1 VTLRTLEDG
10 PAGRSRRRWW
20 PAGQSDVAPDAAEV
34 YRALAPAVLGY
45 LRSQRAAEPEDLLGE
60 VFLQVVRDLPRF
72 RGDDDAL
79 RRWVFTIAYHRLVD
93 ARRRSGRRPA
103 LDDGPLPELCSAPPA
118 DLLDPDLVRALSEL
132 TAEQREVVALR
143 FVADLSIDAV
153 ATLTGRSK
161 GAVNALQHRALAA
174 LAEQLGGTGRA
185 PNSAATEFSHD
196 SQLAAAESGI
206 EEVLPPPQFFTA
218 AANRTG
224 VNGAQ

>member
-1 VTLRTLEDG
+1 MSLRPLEDG

-20 PAGQSDVAPDAAEV
+20 PTGRSDAAPEAADV

-72 RGDDDAL
+72 RGGDDAL
-79 RRWVFTIAYHRLVD
+79 RRWVFSIAHHRLVD

-103 LDDGPLPELCSAPPA
+103 LDDGPVPELRSAPPA
-118 DLLDPDLVRALSEL
+118 DLLDPDLVRALCEL

-153 ATLTGRSK
+153 ATLTGRSP
-161 GAVNALQHRALAA
+161 GAVKALQHRALSA
-174 LAEQLGGTGRA
+174 LAEHLGDA
-185 PNSAATEFSHD
+185 SPPIAAAT
-196 SQLAAAESGI
+196 G
-206 EEVLPPPQFFTA
+206 
-218 AANRTG
+218 
-224 VNGAQ
+224 

>member
-1 VTLRTLEDG
+1 M
-10 PAGRSRRRWW
+10 
-20 PAGQSDVAPDAAEV
+20 PDAADV
-34 YRALAPAVLGY
+34 YRTLAPSVLGY

-72 RGDDDAL
+72 RGDDDDL

-103 LDDGPLPELCSAPPA
+103 LDDGPIPELRSAPPA
-118 DLLDPDLVRALSEL
+118 DLLDPDLVRALCEL

-161 GAVNALQHRALAA
+161 GAVKALQHRALAA
-174 LAEQLGGTGRA
+174 LAEHLGNAGSA
-185 PNSAATEFSHD
+185 PLSAAT
-196 SQLAAAESGI
+196 G
-206 EEVLPPPQFFTA
+206 
-218 AANRTG
+218 
-224 VNGAQ
+224 